1 MKEYIKVKSD
11 NNNEFLKVRTYYSKE
26 HKSLILSI
34 NHVKI
39 SYIDNV
45 KLESFFPSNGVAV
58 RILEMKRDNK
68 KLVETYKP
76 EPEKMQNYI
85 NRMLLQNNLILE

>member
-45 KLESFFPSNGVAV
+45 KLESFFPSNGVLV
-58 RILEMKRDNK
+58 RILEMNRDSK
-68 KLVETYKP
+68 KIVETYRP
-76 EPEKMQNYI
+76 EPERMQNYI
-85 NRMLLQNNLILE
+85 NRMILQNNLILE